1 MAPRIGPEPSWKMSA
16 PLGGAA
22 KAESPKLSSPKL
34 SRDSSEVADLSADDM
49 MLGRE
54 KPFGMPVGDGAS
66 FGELCHL
73 YCEPPRGRPLGAL
86 CSLGAGL
93 RVGLA
98 MPPCE
103 EAEPLG
109 TLSSGCVGRRG

>member
-66 FGELCHL
+66 FGN
-73 YCEPPRGRPLGAL
+73 
-86 CSLGAGL
+86 
-93 RVGLA
+93 V
-98 MPPCE
+98 
-103 EAEPLG
+103 
-109 TLSSGCVGRRG
+109 